1 MIDAWEGVLYSVVLQ
16 QKFNGAIY
24 QFTVLNPELY
34 QKLDFMVFQ
43 LIIANLSAT
52 TAKNST
58 VK

>member
-16 QKFNGAIY
+16 QKFNGATH

-34 QKLDFMVFQ
+34 EKLDFMVFQ